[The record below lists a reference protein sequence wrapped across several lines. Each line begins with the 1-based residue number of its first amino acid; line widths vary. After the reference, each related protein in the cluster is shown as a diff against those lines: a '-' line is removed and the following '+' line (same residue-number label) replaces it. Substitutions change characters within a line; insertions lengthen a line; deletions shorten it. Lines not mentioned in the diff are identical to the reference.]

1 MNEIISNATPLIAFS
16 RINQL
21 PLMRQIV
28 KELVIPEAVSEEIA
42 AYPSTSAGAIVLAD
56 EPWIQIRML
65 TSKSQ
70 LPSLLPV
77 LDPGEAAVIALALE
91 RQAKLVLID
100 ELTGR
105 KVAKSLGLSVVGS
118 VGLLIQAKRIGK
130 IKTVEPFLSA
140 MQQAGLYFSQR
151 FIDDVLSQVNES
163 PRQSL

>member
-65 TSKSQ
+65 KSKSQ
-70 LPSLLPV
+70 LPLLLPV
-77 LDPGEAAVIALALE
+77 LDPGEAAVIALAL
-91 RQAKLVLID
+91 
-100 ELTGR
+100 
-105 KVAKSLGLSVVGS
+105 
-118 VGLLIQAKRIGK
+118 
-130 IKTVEPFLSA
+130 
-140 MQQAGLYFSQR
+140 
-151 FIDDVLSQVNES
+151 
-163 PRQSL
+163 

>member
-1 MNEIISNATPLIAFS
+1 M
-16 RINQL
+16 
-21 PLMRQIV
+21 
-28 KELVIPEAVSEEIA
+28 
-42 AYPSTSAGAIVLAD
+42 
-56 EPWIQIRML
+56 
-65 TSKSQ
+65 
-70 LPSLLPV
+70 
-77 LDPGEAAVIALALE
+77 IALALE